1 MATFRM
7 SYVQSYRDRHG
18 KPRYYYRRPGY
29 PRVALPGEPGSK
41 AFAEAYE
48 AAKGRGPTPKSE
60 RVTPGTFAAV
70 IAEYYETSKFGNLA
84 ETTKRTYRRAL
95 EKFRATWGPVPVKEF
110 TPAICDDVMDALA
123 NKPGARENLRKP
135 LRLVLKL
142 AVRRGH
148 IAVSPMD
155 GVRLPRAPLKGFT
168 PWTEDDIATF
178 EKRWPAG
185 TRERLA
191 LALLLYTVQRRSDV
205 VVMGRQHTKPGKI
218 HVAQAKSG
226 GKTRLWI
233 PIHPALQAELDR
245 VPGTQLTFLQ
255 TQYGQPFSPAGFT
268 QWFRESAQEAG
279 LEDRTPHGLRKAGS
293 RRLAEA
299 GCTPHQIMAVT
310 GHKNLS
316 EVTLYTAS
324 ADQERLAEEAIE
336 RTKVSNPAVPVRQSS
351 Q

>member
-1 MATFRM
+1 MAKVRVK
-7 SYVQSYRDRHG
+7 YVKAYKDRHG
-18 KPRYYYRRPGY
+18 RMRHYFRRPGY
-29 PRVALPGEPGSK
+29 PSVALPGDPGSK

-48 AAKGRGPTPKSE
+48 AAMLADPTSK
-60 RVTPGTFAAV
+60 RDRLIPGTFAAL
-70 IAEYYETSKFGNLA
+70 IADYYETSKFGDLSDG
-84 ETTKRTYRRAL
+84 TKRTYRRAL
-95 EKFRATWGPVPVKEF
+95 EKFKETFGKVRVAEF
-110 TPAICDDVMDALA
+110 TPSVCDDVLDALGD
-123 NKPGARENLRKP
+123 KRGARENLVKP
-135 LRLVLKL
+135 LRLILKL
-142 AVRRGH
+142 AVRREL

-155 GVRLPRAPLKGFT
+155 GVRLPRAAIKGFT
-168 PWTEDDIATF
+168 PWSEDEIAQY
-178 EKRWPAG
+178 EAKWAPG
-185 TRERLA
+185 TRQRLA
-191 LALLLYTVQRRSDV
+191 LALLLYTVQRRGDV

-245 VPGTQLTFLQ
+245 VPANQLTFLQ
-255 TQYGQPFSPAGFT
+255 TQYGQPFSAAGFT
-268 QWFRESAQEAG
+268 NWFVEAAQAAG
-279 LEDRTPHGLRKAGS
+279 LTDRTPHGLRKAGS

-336 RTKVSNPAVPVRQSS
+336 RTKMSNPVRSG
-351 Q
+351 

>member
-7 SYVQSYRDRHG
+7 KYVKAYTDRHG
-18 KPRYYYRRPGY
+18 RRRHYFRRPGY
-29 PRVALPGEPGSK
+29 APSALPGQPGSR

-48 AAKGRGPTPKSE
+48 AAMKGGPAPKAA
-60 RVTPGTFAAV
+60 RIAPGTFSAL
-70 IAEYYETSKFGNLA
+70 IADYYETSKFGDLSDG
-84 ETTKRTYRRAL
+84 TKRTYRRAL
-95 EKFRATWGPVPVKEF
+95 EKFREAWGPVPVKDF
-110 TPAICDDVMDALA
+110 TTTICDDVMDALSG
-123 NKPGARENLRKP
+123 KPGARENLRKP
-135 LRLVLKL
+135 LRLLLKM
-142 AVRRGH
+142 AVRREL

-168 PWTEDDIATF
+168 PWSEDEIAQY
-178 EKRWPAG
+178 EARWPSG
-185 TRERLA
+185 SRQRLA

-233 PIHPALQAELDR
+233 PIHPDLQREIDT
-245 VPGTQLTFLQ
+245 VPAGQLTFVQ
-255 TQYGQPFSPAGFT
+255 TQYGKPFSPAGFT
-268 QWFRESAQEAG
+268 SWFVEAAQEAG
-279 LEDRTPHGLRKAGS
+279 LIDRTPHGLRKAGS

-336 RTKVSNPAVPVRQSS
+336 RTKVSNPGRSG
-351 Q
+351 

>member
-7 SYVQSYRDRHG
+7 KYVKAYTDRHG
-18 KPRYYYRRPGY
+18 RRRHYFRKPGHST
-29 PRVALPGEPGSK
+29 VALPGEPGSK

-48 AAKGRGPTPKSE
+48 LALKGGRPKVE
-60 RVTPGTFAAV
+60 RITPGTFSAL
-70 IAEYYETSKFGNLA
+70 IADYYDTSKYGNLSDG
-84 ETTKRTYRRAL
+84 TKRTYRRAL
-95 EKFRATWGPVPVKEF
+95 EKFREAFGDVPLKEF
-110 TPAICDDVMDALA
+110 TPGVLDEVLESFGD
-123 NKPGARENLRKP
+123 KSGARENLRKP
-135 LRLVLKL
+135 LRLILKL
-142 AVRRGH
+142 AVRRQL
-148 IAVSPMD
+148 IAVSPMAD
-155 GVRLPRAPLKGFT
+155 VRLSRAPKKGFL
-168 PWTEDDIATF
+168 PWSEADIAAY
-178 EKRWPAG
+178 EARWETG

-205 VVMGRQHTKPGKI
+205 VGMGRQHTKPGKI

-233 PIHPALQAELDR
+233 PIHPALQTELDH
-245 VPGTQLTFLQ
+245 VPATQLTFLQ
-255 TQYGQPFSPAGFT
+255 TQYGQPFTAAGFGN
-268 QWFRESAQEAG
+268 WFREAAVAAG
-279 LEDRTPHGLRKAGS
+279 LSDRTAHGLRKAGS

-336 RTKVSNPAVPVRQSS
+336 RTKVSTPAVPVRQNR
-351 Q
+351 

>member
-1 MATFRM
+1 MATVRM
-7 SYVQSYRDRHG
+7 KYVKAYRDRHG
-18 KPRYYYRRPGY
+18 RWRHYFRRPGY
-29 PRVALPGEPGSK
+29 PGVALPGEPGSK

-48 AAKGRGPTPKSE
+48 TAMRGGPVPKAE
-60 RVTPGTFAAV
+60 RITPGTFSAI
-70 IAEYYETSKFGNLA
+70 IAEYYDSSKYGGLGDS
-84 ETTKRTYRRAL
+84 TKKTYRRAL
-95 EKFRATWGPVPVKEF
+95 EKFRETWGPVPVRDF
-110 TPAICDDVMDALA
+110 TPAICDDVLDALA
-123 NKPGARENLRKP
+123 SKPGARENLRKP

-168 PWTEDDIATF
+168 PWSEADIAQF
-178 EKRWPAG
+178 EAHWKPG

-218 HVAQAKSG
+218 HVAQAKSNG
-226 GKTRLWI
+226 RTRLWI
-233 PIHPALQAELDR
+233 PIHPALQAEIDR
-245 VPGTQLTFLQ
+245 VPMTQLTFLQ
-255 TQYGQPFSPAGFT
+255 TQYGEPFSPAGFT

-279 LEDRTPHGLRKAGS
+279 LQDRTPHGLRKAGS

-336 RTKVSNPAVPVRQSS
+336 RTKTSNLGRSG
-351 Q
+351 

>member
-7 SYVQSYRDRHG
+7 KYVKAFKDRHG
-18 KPRYYYRRPGY
+18 RLRCYYRRPGW
-29 PRVALPGEPGSK
+29 PSIALPGLPGSK

-48 AAKGRGPTPKSE
+48 AAAKHGVVPKAE
-60 RVTPGTFAAV
+60 RLIPGTFAAV
-70 IAEYYETSKFGNLA
+70 IATYYDSARFGGL
-84 ETTKRTYRRAL
+84 EDSTKTTYRRAL
-95 EKFRATWGPVPVKEF
+95 DKFKETWGKVPVSEF
-110 TPAICDDVMDALA
+110 TPAICDEVMDAFGA
-123 NKPGARENLRKP
+123 KSGARDNLRKP
-135 LRLVLKL
+135 LRLVLKA
-142 AVRRGH
+142 AVRQQL

-155 GVRLPRAPLKGFT
+155 GVRLNRAPIKGFT
-168 PWTEDDIATF
+168 PWSEDDIAKY
-178 EKRWPAG
+178 EAKWPPG
-185 TRERLA
+185 TRQRLA

-233 PIHPALQAELDR
+233 PIHPDLQAELDR
-245 VPGTQLTFLQ
+245 VPANQLTFLQ
-255 TQYGQPFSPAGFT
+255 TQYGKPFSPAGFT
-268 QWFRESAQEAG
+268 NWFVEAAQEAG
-279 LEDRTPHGLRKAGS
+279 LTDRTPHGLRKAGS

-336 RTKVSNPAVPVRQSS
+336 RTKTSNRAGTS
-351 Q
+351 